1 MLLVSLLLCVGVG
14 GVLNGVVDFFFFFLF
29 FKHFFN
35 TEGGM
40 GKVK

>member
-1 MLLVSLLLCVGVG
+1 MLLVSLHLCLGVG
-14 GVLNGVVDFFFFFLF
+14 GVLNGVVDFFFFLF

-35 TEGGM
+35 TERDM